1 MAQRKKSKSLITA
14 SGYGQLLS
22 GISELLESARRTAAR
37 RVNNIL
43 TATYWEIGRRIV
55 EHELDGQRRA
65 DYGAQVVDQLAAD
78 LTRNHG
84 RGFSRSNVFQMRGF
98 FLAWEI
104 VQTPSGKLEARAKF
118 GDNPIVQ
125 TPSGQSVTLIET
137 SNSQP
142 LVSTLP
148 SEPTEVFPMSWSHY
162 VRLLSVEKPHA
173 RAFYEA
179 EAIRGGWSV
188 RQLDRQISTQ
198 LFERT
203 SHSKRRKALLAK
215 AQVPQPED
223 AVSAQD
229 EIRDPYLLEFL
240 NLKDEYSESELEDAL
255 IRHLEWFL
263 LELGNGFTFVARQKR
278 IRIGTEWYRIDL
290 VLYHRVLRCLV
301 LIDLKRG
308 KFTHADAGQM
318 NLYLNYAQENLTFA
332 GESDPIGIILCSDKD
347 DAVVKYATGDINAKV
362 FASKYLTE
370 LPNAD
375 ALRAE
380 LITTQ
385 EAISR
390 RLDERKPTN

>member
-1 MAQRKKSKSLITA
+1 MAQRKKSKSLVKD
-14 SGYGQLLS
+14 SGYDDLLS
-22 GISELLESARRTAAR
+22 GISELLDAARRTVAR
-37 RVNNIL
+37 RVNGVL

-55 EHELDGQRRA
+55 EHEQGGQHRA
-65 DYGAQVVDQLAAD
+65 DYGKQIIDLLAED
-78 LTRNHG
+78 LTRKHG

-98 FLAWEI
+98 FVAWEI
-104 VQTPSGKLEARAKF
+104 IQTPSGKSEARARF
-118 GDNPIVQ
+118 DGNSIVQ
-125 TPSGQSVTLIET
+125 TPSGQSVALMRT
-137 SNSQP
+137 SNSQAP
-142 LVSTLP
+142 ASFLA
-148 SEPTEVFPMSWSHY
+148 SEPTDVFPMSWSHY

-179 EAIRGGWSV
+179 EAVRGGWSV

-203 SHSKRRKALLAK
+203 SHSKRQSALLAK

-229 EIRDPYLLEFL
+229 EVRDPYLLEFL
-240 NLKDEYSESELEDAL
+240 NLRDEYSESELEDAL

-318 NLYLNYAQENLTFA
+318 NLYLNYAQEHLTFT

-347 DAVVKYATGDINAKV
+347 DAVVKYATGGINAKV

-385 EAISR
+385 ETISR
-390 RLDERKPTN
+390 RLEERKPAL

>member
-37 RVNNIL
+37 RVNSIL

-55 EHELDGQRRA
+55 EHELGGQHRA

-78 LTRNHG
+78 LTHKHG

-118 GDNPIVQ
+118 GDNSIVQ
-125 TPSGQSVTLIET
+125 TLSGQSTALIRT
-137 SNSQP
+137 SNSQAP
-142 LVSTLP
+142 ASFLP

-223 AVSAQD
+223 AVSAYD

-290 VLYHRVLRCLV
+290 MLYHRVLRCLV

-318 NLYLNYAQENLTFA
+318 NLYLNYAQEHLTFT

-390 RLDERKPTN
+390 RLEVRKPSH

>member
-1 MAQRKKSKSLITA
+1 MAQRKKSKSLTTA
-14 SGYGQLLS
+14 SGYGGLLS
-22 GISELLESARRTAAR
+22 GISELLDAARRTAAR
-37 RVNNIL
+37 RVNSIL

-55 EHELDGQRRA
+55 EHELSGQHRA
-65 DYGAQVVDQLAAD
+65 DYGEQIIDQLAAD
-78 LTRNHG
+78 LTGKHG

-118 GDNPIVQ
+118 GGNSIVQ
-125 TPSGQSVTLIET
+125 TLSGQSAALIGT
-137 SNSQP
+137 SNSQAP
-142 LVSTLP
+142 VSSVA

-173 RAFYEA
+173 RAFYEV

-203 SHSKRRKALLAK
+203 SHSKRQSTLLAK
-215 AQVPQPED
+215 AHVAKPED
-223 AVSAQD
+223 VISAQD

-318 NLYLNYAQENLTFA
+318 NLYLNYAQEHLTFT

-390 RLDERKPTN
+390 RLDERKPSL